1 MSFDTAPDLGE
12 GEGRAS
18 ARLLPAETEEPD
30 RQWLVPVFP
39 SWARNRTS
47 HKRPPTSDLV
57 RKYRETSE
65 SDGRQIRQLDV
76 ERSEA
81 IYAKNKMEHQQK
93 ILSSALETVRKES
106 EMYSKALVDKE
117 AEFAS
122 YRSSHVSV
130 ASSRSDRIG
139 LEMNARFALQYME
152 LQQTL
157 SERDREAQSRLQV
170 EKARDQV
177 NRQYQENLDALNSAQ
192 TELTALQ
199 NKLSKKS
206 SDFRAD
212 AAALQKRIDSLENR
226 SKEDREAVEG
236 LEEAFREAQEAH
248 AQRVEAYEDE
258 IQAAA
263 ERQAQAEEKMAEMA
277 RTVEL
282 LSQGVESSTDD
293 WGGLGGEAAGQMAA
307 MIGSSSGSTSGGKTL
322 KQALAEV
329 VRLQAESGKLKVENE
344 RLEGLC
350 RSVLRDLE
358 ERVSHRIPGRSYLQ
372 PKLKVCH
379 FSETRSRSTTRRILQ
394 DEDQC

>member
-1 MSFDTAPDLGE
+1 MRSDPAPDLGE

-39 SWARNRTS
+39 SWARNTTS

-130 ASSRSDRIG
+130 ASSRSDGFG
-139 LEMNARFALQYME
+139 LKMNGRFALQYME

-258 IQAAA
+258 IQAAS
-263 ERQAQAEEKMAEMA
+263 ERQAWRSGRPDGRHDRIELWVNLGRKDAQTGFGRGSQA
-277 RTVEL
+277 
-282 LSQGVESSTDD
+282 SSREREAQ
-293 WGGLGGEAAGQMAA
+293 GGERKARGVVQEC
-307 MIGSSSGSTSGGKTL
+307 IEGSRG
-322 KQALAEV
+322 
-329 VRLQAESGKLKVENE
+329 
-344 RLEGLC
+344 EGEIL
-350 RSVLRDLE
+350 
-358 ERVSHRIPGRSYLQ
+358 
-372 PKLKVCH
+372 
-379 FSETRSRSTTRRILQ
+379 RSRSILF
-394 DEDQC
+394 EVEAEGLPLPRNPFSINNAPNTSG